1 MVSGKPFTDRE
12 KQAIEIFKGILS
24 HQELADILTD
34 FFPED
39 NGGKRGKR
47 AVQRYLQSL
56 DYTTDKAQIQQR
68 YKDMEIKL
76 AAQITIL
83 ERTTGT
89 VLSNISINRAENK
102 VLTSIFCGYK
112 PFSKAKINNNSKQ
125 KHQQHEAESG
135 YKYT

>member
-12 KQAIEIFKGILS
+12 KQAITIFKDILS

-39 NGGKRGKR
+39 NGGGRGKR

-56 DYTTDKAQIQQR
+56 DYTTDKAQIQKR
-68 YKDMEIKL
+68 YKDLETKL

-89 VLSNISINRAENK
+89 VLSNISINRAQNK
-102 VLTSIFCGYK
+102 VLTSIFCNYGPSLK
-112 PFSKAKINNNSKQ
+112 SKN
-125 KHQQHEAESG
+125 E
-135 YKYT
+135 